1 MSIMMREWLIS
12 YEKSLDNKQ
21 FSARTIIG
29 KIQHLKIISRKIGDL
44 KLKDVQPLHLKNIID
59 IYINA
64 DKPSPAKAMHSLLSD
79 VFNEAIIAG
88 LINNNP
94 IWPLKYPTQRVK
106 RARLM
111 FNEFM
116 QMYNYAKENLQNYLS
131 SALMLALVT
140 AQRPG
145 DLLELGYDKKDFFVQ
160 NDHLFIHQMKGRK
173 YVTTIYGEKKLIRHG
188 AKIALPLNLT
198 LNEVNMSIEDAILNC
213 GGNENFI
220 ELNGQP
226 VQYWRLNQD
235 FCRLRDTI
243 FPAKYWED
251 YNPPSFFEI
260 RSLAERLYRKQGVNT
275 QVLLGHKYRS
285 TTDLYNDLR
294 GREWHHLII

>member
-1 MSIMMREWLIS
+1 MMKEWLIR
-12 YEKSLDNKQ
+12 YENALENKQ
-21 FSARTIIG
+21 FAARTIIG
-29 KIQHLKIISRKIGDL
+29 KKQHLKIISRKIGDL
-44 KLKDVQPLHLKNIID
+44 NLKDVQPIHLKNIID
-59 IYINA
+59 IYVNA

-79 VFNEAIIAG
+79 VFNEAIISG
-88 LINNNP
+88 LISNNP

-116 QMYNYAKENLQNYLS
+116 QMYNYAKENLQTYLS

-160 NDHLFIHQMKGRK
+160 NNHLHIHQMKGRK

-198 LNEVNMSIEDAILNC
+198 LNVVNMSIEDAILNC
-213 GGNENFI
+213 GGNEYFI
-220 ELNGQP
+220 ELNSQP
-226 VQYWRLNQD
+226 VEYWRLNRD
-235 FCRLRDTI
+235 FCQLRDAI
-243 FPAKYWED
+243 FPEKYWED
-251 YNPPSFFEI
+251 YSPPSFFEI
-260 RSLAERLYRKQGVNT
+260 RSLAERLYREQGVNT
-275 QVLLGHKYRS
+275 QLLLGHKYRS

-294 GREWHHLII
+294 GREWHHLILG